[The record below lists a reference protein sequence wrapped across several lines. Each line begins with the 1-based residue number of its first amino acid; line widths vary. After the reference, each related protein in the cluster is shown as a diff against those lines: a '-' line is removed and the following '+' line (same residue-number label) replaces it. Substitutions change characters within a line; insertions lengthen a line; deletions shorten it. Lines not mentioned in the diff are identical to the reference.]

1 MGKLK
6 VAISEDIKSKR
17 ANPGFAVKTAKRLW
31 QLVRP
36 SSGRPEAVSKP
47 TVGFLYGSQTGNA
60 ENLARDAAAL
70 AESFGIKVLLAAM
83 DEIDVEDLLGLSE
96 VVFFLSTYGEGDM
109 PDNAQLFWEALS
121 GAEAPRFDGL
131 HFGVLALG
139 NTSYRD
145 FCRAGKQLDARL
157 EALGATRLLARLDCD
172 VDFEEPAA
180 GWTRQVL
187 AMIAG
192 ENSVVVHPGEAAFIG
207 HASTR
212 HQFFNAR
219 LVERYRLSG
228 PHSEKDIHHLE
239 FDLKESGMTY
249 AAGDAVGVKPVNDPD
264 LVDTI
269 ITWLGVKPDRL
280 INGKPLEF
288 VLARE
293 RELRNP
299 TAELVQAVAE
309 RARDDDLR
317 RVWQSGDAQALGD
330 FLHGFDV
337 VDVLSYAPSASLSV
351 DDLLPLL
358 KPLTHR
364 CYSIASSP
372 LVVPQKVH
380 LTIGSLRYMRGNR
393 KYHGTCSSFLT
404 NRLVDGT
411 VADMFVL
418 PNNHFRLPS
427 DPSTPIIMVGP
438 GTGIA
443 PFRAFLQER
452 RAIGAKG
459 RNWLFFGDRN
469 YHGDFIYRDEVLG
482 HVRDGIL
489 TRLDLAFSRDQS
501 EKIYVQTRMQDKG
514 ADLYD
519 WLEQGASFYVCG
531 DASRMARDV
540 EKTLIE
546 IVARHGG
553 MSAPMAQDYVARMK
567 REKRYLRD
575 VY

>member
-17 ANPGFAVKTAKRLW
+17 ANPGFAVKTARRLW

-70 AESFGIKVLLAAM
+70 AESFGIKVLLAAT
-83 DEIDVEDLLGLSE
+83 DEIDVNDLLGLSE

-145 FCRAGKQLDARL
+145 FCRAGKQLDAQL

-192 ENSVVVHPGEAAFIG
+192 ENSFVVHPGEAAFIG

-239 FDLKESGMTY
+239 FDIKESGMAY
-249 AAGDAVGVKPVNDPD
+249 AAGDAVGIKPVNDPD
-264 LVDTI
+264 LVDAI

-280 INGKPLEF
+280 INEKPLEF

-293 RELRNP
+293 SELRNP

-309 RARDDDLR
+309 RTRDDDLR

-393 KYHGTCSSFLT
+393 TYRGTCSAFLT
-404 NRLVDGT
+404 NRVVDGT
-411 VADMFVL
+411 GADMFVL

-482 HVRDGIL
+482 HVRDGFL

-519 WLEQGASFYVCG
+519 WLEQGAFFYVCG

>member
-17 ANPGFAVKTAKRLW
+17 ANPGFAVKTARRLW

-83 DEIDVEDLLGLSE
+83 DEIDVNDLLGLSE

-145 FCRAGKQLDARL
+145 FCRAGKQLDAQL

-172 VDFEEPAA
+172 VGFEEPAA

-192 ENSVVVHPGEAAFIG
+192 ENSVLVHSGEAAFIG
-207 HASTR
+207 HTSTR

-239 FDLKESGMTY
+239 FDIKESGMTY

-293 RELRNP
+293 SELRNP

-309 RARDDDLR
+309 RARDDDLG

-337 VDVLSYAPSASLSV
+337 VDVLSYTPCASLSV

-372 LVVPQKVH
+372 LVVPQNVH

-393 KYHGTCSSFLT
+393 TYRGTCSAFLT

-411 VADMFVL
+411 GADMFVL

-469 YHGDFIYRDEVLG
+469 YHGDFIYRDEILG
-482 HVRDGIL
+482 HVRDGVL

-519 WLEQGASFYVCG
+519 WLEQGAFFYVCG

-540 EKTLIE
+540 ENTLIE